1 MSQRNLT
8 KRGSQERDGALM
20 YGDTVVSLLDYP
32 EARALLAD
40 AEISTG
46 DVWGCR
52 DLVIRFL
59 KRYF

>member
-1 MSQRNLT
+1 
-8 KRGSQERDGALM
+8 M